1 MLRDIN
7 SYDGIYLACGVTDL
21 RKAVDGLATIVKNEF
36 NMNPFGNYLFMFCN
50 RNRNRLK
57 CLSWDRN
64 GFVLY
69 YKRLDG
75 EGAKFIWPKE
85 PSEVKNITVSQLRN
99 LMNGMSVDPP
109 RGFGDIKARDFF

>member
-36 NMNPFGNYLFMFCN
+36 NMNPCAQNSYGP
-50 RNRNRLK
+50 RSRRRLK
-57 CLSWDRN
+57 TSQ
-64 GFVLY
+64 
-69 YKRLDG
+69 
-75 EGAKFIWPKE
+75 
-85 PSEVKNITVSQLRN
+85 VSQLRN